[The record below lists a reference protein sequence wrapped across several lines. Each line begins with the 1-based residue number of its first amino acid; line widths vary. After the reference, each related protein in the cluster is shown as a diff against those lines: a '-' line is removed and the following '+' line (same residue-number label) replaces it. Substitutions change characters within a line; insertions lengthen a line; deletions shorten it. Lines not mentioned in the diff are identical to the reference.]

1 MAVGEL
7 VTYLQ
12 GRFKGYP
19 GKVTVSAPATLGGY
33 SNPRRAEFEVSI
45 DKEME
50 PVLLTVFVSG
60 KSLLP
65 RMPWR
70 VRFGT
75 VNLIR
80 EFRPQTLTT
89 YKERS
94 YAAMVFDVTKLVKE
108 SGKYP
113 IIISCDSAEPVEVNA
128 VEVVGVV
135 KDETTVSDIVYSAGA
150 AVIPPGESFSFKFP
164 APEKDIRN
172 AGVYILA
179 TIPSTQ
185 SVLRAVMGDT
195 TYEIRNIIG
204 TDEYFMRLPPTTSDD
219 IELRYEIL
227 NPLATGTAVLHSLT
241 LFRTPNEGPKLSVTA
256 KLEGGNV
263 VVSISNEGDTAAE
276 NTMLVVIS
284 AGHVIFRA
292 RIGDV
297 LPGRTVTR
305 EVPIKGDIKGRRT
318 VARVIY
324 DTFMGQRIEDID
336 LTKMLRE

>member
-7 VTYLQ
+7 VTYLH

-19 GKVTVSAPATLGGY
+19 GRTTVSTPTTLGGY

-50 PVLLTVFVSG
+50 PVLLTVYVSG

-65 RMPWR
+65 GMPWR

-89 YKERS
+89 YKDMS
-94 YAAMVFDVTKLVKE
+94 YAASVFDVTKIIKE
-108 SGKYP
+108 PGKYP

-128 VEVVGVV
+128 VEVVGIV
-135 KDETTVSDIVYSAGA
+135 KDETMVSDVIYSAGA
-150 AVIPPGESFSFKFP
+150 AVIPPGDSFSFKFP
-164 APEKDIRN
+164 EPEQDIRN

-179 TIPSTQ
+179 TIPNTQ
-185 SVLRAVMGDT
+185 SVLKAVMGKAS
-195 TYEIRNIIG
+195 YEIRNIIG
-204 TDEYFMRLPPTTSDD
+204 TDEYMMKLPPTTSDD
-219 IELRYEIL
+219 IELRYETL
-227 NPLATGTAVLHSLT
+227 NPLATGSAVLHSLT
-241 LFRTPNEGPKLSVTA
+241 LFRTPNEGPKISIKA
-256 KLEGGNV
+256 KLEGGSF

-276 NTMLVVIS
+276 NTILVVIS
-284 AGHVIFRA
+284 AGHVVFRA
-292 RIGDV
+292 RIGSI

-305 EVPIKGDIKGRRT
+305 EVPIKGDIRGRRT

-324 DTFMGQRIEDID
+324 DTFMGQKIEDVD
-336 LTKMLRE
+336 LTTMLRD